1 MRTAILLIVTSAF
14 VAACGGSGGGT
25 PSGPLDVNLTA
36 AGPNPRTFQALSQAT
51 LRFVNQDMV
60 NHQIASP
67 NCPGLATATI
77 APGSNASATLPA
89 GPTTCDFNDGLN
101 PSNASFQGSITVLA
115 PGNGY

>member
-1 MRTAILLIVTSAF
+1 MRTAILLIVTVVF

-36 AGPNPRTFQALSQAT
+36 SGAQPNNFTALSSAT
-51 LRFVNQDMV
+51 LRFVNMDSV
-60 NHQIASP
+60 AHAISSTG
-67 NCPGLATATI
+67 CPGLNTPSI

-89 GPTTCDFNDGLN
+89 GPTACDFKDSLN
-101 PSNASFQGSITVLA
+101 PNATSFQGTVTVLA